1 MFVIEEGIGGAVA
14 GSGGATVG
22 KGGALV
28 GKECVSSDTSTFE

>member
-1 MFVIEEGIGGAVA
+1 MFVVEEGIGGAVA